1 MARVCWFRSSCRHK
15 DSFCPFQHP
24 RERGRLGNN
33 HRPPMRNAPVLPQDR
48 PSKEAQGGR
57 ERTGQSTK
65 VSGRG
70 EERPGPGSRPQQT
83 EGRRGVIVKRAC
95 RFGSACRFKNQHCP
109 FQHPG
114 ESREQGYRQD
124 TTGKYRDPEASRV
137 GKDTGWQNVG
147 GRWGWRGQAVEKDR
161 ATKPTQGVRRT
172 VAEEPGGGRPTQG
185 PPRPEVAAPAQ
196 HLGRGGRAREDGRG
210 AQGGR
215 REDRTFPEKINRCQ
229 MQEVCALAL

>member
-1 MARVCWFRSSCRHK
+1 MGAADFKREADHHWSLVCVCVLSLAPSGSPIQRGARG
-15 DSFCPFQHP
+15 Q
-24 RERGRLGNN
+24 RE
-33 HRPPMRNAPVLPQDR
+33 DR
-48 PSKEAQGGR
+48 AEHHSEWKR
-57 ERTGQSTK
+57 
-65 VSGRG
+65 RG
-70 EERPGPGSRPQQT
+70 ETRTRQQT
-83 EGRRGVIVKRAC
+83 PGLDVKRAC
-95 RFGSACRFKNQHCP
+95 RFGSACRFKKWHCP

-124 TTGKYRDPEASRV
+124 TPGKDRDPEASRV
-137 GKDTGWQNVG
+137 GRDAGWQNVG

-196 HLGRGGRAREDGRG
+196 HLGRERCAREDGRG

-215 REDRTFPEKINRCQ
+215 REARTFPRENKQ
-229 MQEVCALAL
+229 MPSARSVCVCV